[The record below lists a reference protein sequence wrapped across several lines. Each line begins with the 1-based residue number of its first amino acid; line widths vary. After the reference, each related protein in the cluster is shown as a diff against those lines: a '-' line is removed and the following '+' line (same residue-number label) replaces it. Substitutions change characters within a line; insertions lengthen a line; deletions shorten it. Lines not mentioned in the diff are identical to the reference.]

1 MTRPVVLPHD
11 AGWCHTAARFD
22 YGPPVRTALVVAV
35 LLAACG
41 SSSPATHDAAVDA
54 VDAAPLPDG
63 KASACASTFGSA
75 LTSAF
80 GRLDGTILAVVEPGN
95 MACAMP
101 NSTHVI
107 IEVTANGAAYRMV
120 ANVLSTSS
128 DPHVWLDEIDAPL
141 AGDAWAEGWHPGLT
155 LDYVTTLQV
164 AKTAFTQA
172 DQAAAV
178 ARFESE
184 LVPGARVSVYAT
196 SSGGDSAHL
205 IHRNATNQDGAVV
218 LAPDTAP
225 HYLLTA
231 FPEQTF

>member
-1 MTRPVVLPHD
+1 MR
-11 AGWCHTAARFD
+11 AALI
-22 YGPPVRTALVVAV
+22 V
-35 LLAACG
+35 LAACG
-41 SSSPATHDAAVDA
+41 SSAKAVPDAAVDA
-54 VDAAPLPDG
+54 
-63 KASACASTFGSA
+63 SACAATFGSA
-75 LTSAF
+75 LTNAY

-95 MACAMP
+95 MQCAMP
-101 NSTHVI
+101 NSTHVVL
-107 IEVTANGAAYRMV
+107 EVTMAGAAYRMV
-120 ANVLSTSS
+120 VNVLSTSS
-128 DPHVWLDEIDAPL
+128 DPHVFLDELDAPL

>member
-1 MTRPVVLPHD
+1 MVPH
-11 AGWCHTAARFD
+11 G
-22 YGPPVRTALVVAV
+22 GQVRLWSAVRSALVLTS

-75 LTSAF
+75 LTNAF

-141 AGDAWAEGWHPGLT
+141 AGVPWAEGWHPGIA

-164 AKTAFTQA
+164 SKTAFTQA

-178 ARFESE
+178 ARFETE
-184 LVPGARVSVYAT
+184 LVPVRGCRCTRPAPVATART
-196 SSGGDSAHL
+196 SST
-205 IHRNATNQDGAVV
+205 ATRRTR
-218 LAPDTAP
+218 TARSCSP
-225 HYLLTA
+225 PT
-231 FPEQTF
+231 PRRTTC